1 VGLIGYACSYIPVEI
16 LSAAGVKPY
25 RLLHGEIKLA
35 QDGEKL
41 VRVDACPL
49 VKSNI
54 SYFLEHRDEFRCL
67 VGATGCDMARRMFDV
82 LGDQIDI
89 PILVMNNPRT
99 DKFTIFNDEVDWLI
113 RELENIFQVKITPE
127 AIGREIEKW
136 EAARRHYRVLDEKRS
151 ARPSLISTTDLHKA
165 VINYHKGDIDFP
177 PFVPE
182 KASENHRVYFLGSA
196 LPYEANPF
204 LALFE
209 ERLRIVGDFNCGVSR
224 FLNVKPEEPTLTGLK
239 QAYYGQ
245 PPCIVK
251 RPNRP
256 FYEYIGRRLKE
267 LQCKGIIAWTL
278 DYCDSFEFELKRI
291 ESRFD
296 LPVLRIRSDLSRSN
310 LGQLKTRIEAFAEM
324 L

>member
-16 LSAAGVKPY
+16 LSATGAKPY
-25 RLLHGEIKLA
+25 RLLHGDMKLA
-35 QDGEKL
+35 QDGERL

-67 VGATGCDMARRMFDV
+67 VGASGCDMARRMFDV
-82 LGDQIDI
+82 LSDQIDI

-99 DKFTIFNDEVDWLI
+99 DKFTIFNEEVDWLI
-113 RELENIFQVKITPE
+113 RELENIFQIKITPE

-136 EAARRHYRVLDEKRS
+136 EAARRHYRVLDEKRA
-151 ARPSLISTTDLHKA
+151 ARPSLITTTDFHKA

-182 KASENHRVYFLGSA
+182 KTSENHRVYLLGSA
-196 LPYEANPF
+196 LPYEANPV
-204 LALFE
+204 LAQFE
-209 ERLRIVGDFNCGVSR
+209 ERLRIVGDFNCGISR
-224 FLNVKPEEPTLTGLK
+224 FLNVKPEEPTLSGLK
-239 QAYYGQ
+239 KAYCGQ

-251 RPNRP
+251 RPNRL
-256 FYEYIGRRLKE
+256 FYEYVGRRLKE